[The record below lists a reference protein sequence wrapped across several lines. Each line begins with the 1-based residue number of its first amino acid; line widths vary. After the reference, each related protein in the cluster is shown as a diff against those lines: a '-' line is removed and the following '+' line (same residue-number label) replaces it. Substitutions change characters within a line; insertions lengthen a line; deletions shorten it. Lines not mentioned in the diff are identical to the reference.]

1 MLIELKGAVM
11 LTQPGKT
18 GIITEEPHMCPCC
31 KRMTFFFENVRGET
45 RCTAC
50 PSNLPTRQ

>member
-1 MLIELKGAVM
+1 MLIELKGAM
-11 LTQPGKT
+11 LLTQPGKT